1 MTDTTTPGLTYDHAL
16 SPIKGKWRGV
26 LAILSFIVGF
36 LIISTVVGGAGIFFE
51 VARGEIDLDAL
62 TSGILPLTP
71 AIMLT
76 NNLSLAAAIPLAIL
90 LQRAFFGVKGGWL
103 ASVTGRFR
111 WRWLG
116 RLALI
121 IVPVWLVYVG
131 ASIVLDPSGDWRI
144 DGGVILMLA
153 IVVLTT
159 PLQAAGEEYGTRGL
173 ILRSV
178 GSWFRNPAAAFI
190 VGTIIS
196 GAVFA
201 SAHLAADPW
210 LISYYFMFGVS
221 GAIAARGTGG
231 LEAPILVHAT
241 NNVLLFIPAALLGQL
256 DQGIDRS
263 EGTGGPFILVPMALC
278 LAAALFSTWWARR
291 NKIQIRADAPPTT
304 VGPKAVDLAR
314 SFGAAVESYDSARP
328 TYPAGTAEWL
338 VPASATTVV
347 DLGAG
352 TGKFTASLVERGLQV
367 VAVEPDFAMLQRL
380 VTNLPTVRAVPGTA
394 ESIPLPDA
402 SVDAIVA
409 AQAWHWIDETRALP
423 EVARVLKPGG
433 TLGLV
438 WNIRDESVPWV
449 HQLTLAMGDSAA
461 EQRMREP
468 VVIGA
473 PFGATQTRVVE
484 WTREFTPQSLLDLVA
499 SRSAVIT
506 ADAASRQRIFDSVR
520 HLLATDPALAGKATF
535 EMPYRTYSFRST
547 LG

>member
-1 MTDTTTPGLTYDHAL
+1 MTDLTYDHAL
-16 SPIKGKWRGV
+16 SRIPGKWRGA
-26 LAILSFIVGF
+26 LAILTFVVGF
-36 LIISTVVGGAGIFFE
+36 LLISTVVGGAGLIYE
-51 VARGEIDLDAL
+51 VVTGGVDIDVIA
-62 TSGILPLTP
+62 SGIVPLTP

-116 RLALI
+116 RLALV
-121 IVPVWLVYVG
+121 IVPVWVIYVG
-131 ASIVLDPSGDWRI
+131 ISVALDPSGEWRF

-153 IVVLTT
+153 IVLVTT

-173 ILRSV
+173 IQRSA

-190 VGTIIS
+190 VGTILS

-201 SAHLAADPW
+201 SAHFAADPW
-210 LISYYFMFGVS
+210 LIAYYFVFGVS
-221 GAIAARGTGG
+221 GSIAARGTGG
-231 LEAPILVHAT
+231 LEAPVLVHAV

-291 NKIQIRADAPPTT
+291 SSAVIAADAPPTT
-304 VGPKAVDLAR
+304 VGQVPTQRLANSFGQAVDQ
-314 SFGAAVESYDSARP
+314 YDAARP
-328 TYPAGTAEWL
+328 SYPEGTAEWL
-338 VPASATTVV
+338 APIDAGTVV

-352 TGKFTASLVERGLQV
+352 TGKFTRSLVGAGLTV
-367 VAVEPDFAMLQRL
+367 IAVDPDTAMLQKL
-380 VTNLPTVRAVPGTA
+380 VANLPAVRAIPGTA
-394 ESIPLPDA
+394 EVIPLPDA

-409 AQAWHWIDETRALP
+409 AQAWHWVDTARAVR
-423 EVARVLKPGG
+423 EAARVLKPGG

-438 WNIRDESVPWV
+438 WNIRDESVEWV
-449 HQLTLAMGDSAA
+449 HQLSLVMGLSRAEETMRTPIVIGTPFGET
-461 EQRMREP
+461 EQR
-468 VVIGA
+468 
-473 PFGATQTRVVE
+473 TTR
-484 WTREFTPQSLLDLVA
+484 WTRHFTLDELLALVA

-506 ADAASRQRIFDSVR
+506 ADEATRQRIFAGVR
-520 HLLATDPALAGKATF
+520 DLVASHPDLKDRPTIP
-535 EMPYRTYSFRST
+535 MPYVTHAFRARLT
-547 LG
+547 